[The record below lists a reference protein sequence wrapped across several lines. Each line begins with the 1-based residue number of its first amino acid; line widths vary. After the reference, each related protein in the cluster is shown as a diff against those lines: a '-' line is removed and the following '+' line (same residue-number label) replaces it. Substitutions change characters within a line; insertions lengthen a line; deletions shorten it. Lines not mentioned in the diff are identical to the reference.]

1 MMKTVTTGFTAS
13 LLREDRAV
21 DDLVTEQHHQ
31 PLGRT
36 HEFFLAR
43 TPTHAFRDRQVV
55 QRIFDDGR
63 QQARGRLAGDVL
75 AITQFRTALVDFAQ
89 LDAALLGKAQGGL
102 SRIAISVERGLTWRA
117 IEVDAAIRL
126 LSGQRSDQH
135 GQTTWRGIHGF
146 AFVAQAGGLQALV
159 DTGEERIS
167 QSVQGFGWQF
177 FGAQF
182 NQKILRTHC
191 AASSLAS
198 TSSRRSGVAIGKP
211 SLARASR

>member
-1 MMKTVTTGFTAS
+1 MEAVATGIAAG
-13 LLREDRAV
+13 LLGEDGAV

-36 HEFFLAR
+36 HELFLAR

-55 QRIFDDGR
+55 QGIFDDGR
-63 QQARGRLAGDVL
+63 QQARGRLAGDAL
-75 AITQFRTALVDFAQ
+75 AVAQFRAALIDFAQ
-89 LDAALLGKAQGGL
+89 LDAALFGKTQCCLGRVAFGIEC
-102 SRIAISVERGLTWRA
+102 SLTWRA

-126 LSGQRSDQH
+126 LGGQRGDQH
-135 GQTTWRGIHGF
+135 SQAARRGINGF
-146 AFVAQAGGLQALV
+146 GLVVQAGSLQALV
-159 DTGEERIS
+159 DTGEERLG
-167 QSVQGFGWQF
+167 QGVQGFGWQF
-177 FGAQF
+177 FSAQF
-182 NQKILRTHC
+182 NQKIQSTHC